1 MMAAQEQTDPQ
12 IRIRQSKLNS
22 IEPKQRDYPTSPYT
36 IKNDERLDGRLV
48 RHTCQILPL
57 PGHLVQQ
64 GMYDICNQLVVEGE
78 GKPRKK
84 ESTNYRLQT
93 QTQTA
98 GIRLIY
104 SCATAATATACRPA
118 CLPAVSKSCKK
129 SQHRTQEQ

>member
-22 IEPKQRDYPTSPYT
+22 IEPKQWDYPTSPYT

-64 GMYDICNQLVVEGE
+64 GMYDICNQLVVGE
-78 GKPRKK
+78 RQTQEERINQLRATDIDIDGGH
-84 ESTNYRLQT
+84 STNLQLCN
-93 QTQTA
+93 
-98 GIRLIY
+98 GSNRNCL
-104 SCATAATATACRPA
+104 PA